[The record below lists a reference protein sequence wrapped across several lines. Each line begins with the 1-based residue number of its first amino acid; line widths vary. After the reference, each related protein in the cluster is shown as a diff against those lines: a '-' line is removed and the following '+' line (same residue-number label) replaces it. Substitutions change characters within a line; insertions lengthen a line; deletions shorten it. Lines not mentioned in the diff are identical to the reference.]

1 MHKRME
7 FMKMDS
13 EIAFESFR
21 IKRGFKGIDQIECK
35 CLDKEWFKRWGESK
49 CDTYMIII
57 VMNVSL
63 NYLWCDIFLGTCL
76 WNEVNWYN
84 LVVNDDYVLV
94 LYMLDEWS
102 DYVLVMYMLD
112 KGLVYENIEYWF
124 KAWIVVMYYM
134 CFWLMNSDKCFMLTI
149 SIRLKGL

>member
-1 MHKRME
+1 ME

-21 IKRGFKGIDQIECK
+21 IKRVFKGIDQIECK

-63 NYLWCDIFLGTCL
+63 NYLWCDILLETCI
-76 WNEVNWYN
+76 WNEVNWCN

-112 KGLVYENIEYWF
+112 EWSDYVLVMYMLDEWSDCVFVMYLLDECLVCKNIEC
-124 KAWIVVMYYM
+124 WI
-134 CFWLMNSDKCFMLTI
+134 
-149 SIRLKGL
+149 